1 MLHDPTGGEITDMWN
16 WQFPITLPHTGGLH
30 TESDGRRLQP
40 HYLSVNVLVE
50 PHHILSIPERIA
62 MSSLRNAHW
71 QADGAIQEKLDL
83 LLDQIRSSTGQQV
96 GFPGSQEF
104 DYSPLLP
111 FLQFSLNNV
120 GDPFHD
126 SGYRSNTHEIE
137 REVIARFAE
146 LTHLDPDLAWGYV
159 TSGGTEGNMYGLY
172 LARELFPNAMFYF
185 SEDTHYSVLKN
196 VRVLN
201 ARYIMIKSQENGEID
216 YQDLYEMIRVHRDLP
231 AVVMANIG
239 TTVRGAVDDLER
251 IKGIFNDL
259 AVTNTYI
266 HADAALSGLILPF
279 VAEPQPFGFD
289 SGIDSISISGHK
301 LIGAPLP
308 CGVVVTRRT
317 LVERVGRAVEYV
329 GVHDTTLS
337 GSRNGFAPLMLWYA
351 LATLGEEGLRDKVA
365 RMLDTA
371 EYAVRQFNKFDIPAW
386 RHRNSATIVFPKPA
400 PSVFIKW
407 QIAPEGRDV
416 RIVTMPHVTRDMID
430 ELVLDCAR

>member
-1 MLHDPTGGEITDMWN
+1 MASPGTVRGQVASEM
-16 WQFPITLPHTGGLH
+16 
-30 TESDGRRLQP
+30 
-40 HYLSVNVLVE
+40 
-50 PHHILSIPERIA
+50 
-62 MSSLRNAHW
+62 
-71 QADGAIQEKLDL
+71 QEKLDL
-83 LLDQIRSSTGQQV
+83 LLEEIRSSTGQQV

-104 DYSPLLP
+104 DYSPLFP
-111 FLQFSLNNV
+111 FLKFSLNNV

-146 LTHLDPDLAWGYV
+146 LTRIDPEQAWGYV

-216 YQDLYEMIRVHRDLP
+216 YQDLYEMIQVHRDLP

-251 IKGIFNDL
+251 IRGILQDL
-259 AVTNTYI
+259 RVTNAYI

-289 SGIDSISISGHK
+289 AGIDSISISGHK

-317 LVERVGRAVEYV
+317 HVERVGRAVEYV

-351 LATLGEEGLRDKVA
+351 LATLGEEGLREKVA

-371 EYAVRQFNKFDIPAW
+371 EYAVSRFNKSGIRAW
-386 RHRNSATIVFPKPA
+386 RNRNSVTVVFPKPQ
-400 PSVFIKW
+400 PSVFTKW

-416 RIVTMPHVTRDMID
+416 RIVTMPHVTREMVD
-430 ELVLDCAR
+430 ELVQDCAG

>member
-1 MLHDPTGGEITDMWN
+1 MA
-16 WQFPITLPHTGGLH
+16 FPGTVHGQVDS
-30 TESDGRRLQP
+30 E
-40 HYLSVNVLVE
+40 
-50 PHHILSIPERIA
+50 
-62 MSSLRNAHW
+62 M
-71 QADGAIQEKLDL
+71 QEKLDL
-83 LLDQIRSSTGQQV
+83 LLEQTRLSTGQQV

-104 DYSPLLP
+104 DYSPLFP

-120 GDPFHD
+120 GDPFHE
-126 SGYRSNTHEIE
+126 SGYRSNTHGIE
-137 REVIARFAE
+137 REVIAQFAE
-146 LTHLDPDLAWGYV
+146 LTRIDPEKAWGYV

-201 ARYIMIKSQENGEID
+201 ARYIMIKSHENGEID
-216 YQDLYEMIRVHRDLP
+216 YQDLREMIQVHRDLP
-231 AVVMANIG
+231 VVVMANIG
-239 TTVRGAVDDLER
+239 TTVRGAVDDLEK
-251 IKGIFNDL
+251 IKGILQDL
-259 AVTNTYI
+259 RVTNAYI

-289 SGIDSISISGHK
+289 AGIDSISISGHK

-308 CGVVVTRRT
+308 CGVVVTRRAH
-317 LVERVGRAVEYV
+317 VERVGRAVEYV

-351 LATLGEEGLRDKVA
+351 LETLGEEGLREKVD

-371 EYAVRQFNKFDIPAW
+371 EYAVSRFNKFGIRAW
-386 RHRNSATIVFPKPA
+386 RNRNSATVVFPKPP
-400 PSVFIKW
+400 PSVFTKW

-416 RIVTMPHVTRDMID
+416 RIVTMPHVTREMVD
-430 ELVLDCAR
+430 ELVQDCAG

>member
-1 MLHDPTGGEITDMWN
+1 MTSHTSAHARLPSEI
-16 WQFPITLPHTGGLH
+16 QG
-30 TESDGRRLQP
+30 
-40 HYLSVNVLVE
+40 
-50 PHHILSIPERIA
+50 
-62 MSSLRNAHW
+62 
-71 QADGAIQEKLDL
+71 KLDSML
-83 LLDQIRSSTGQQV
+83 QQMRSGSDWQV
-96 GFPGSQEF
+96 GFPGNQKF

-126 SGYRSNTHEIE
+126 SGYRVNTHEIE
-137 REVIARFAE
+137 REVIARFADF
-146 LTHLDPDLAWGYV
+146 TRIDPDQAWGYV

-201 ARYIMIKSQENGEID
+201 ARYIMVKSQDNGEVD
-216 YQDLYEMIRVHRDLP
+216 YQDLADMIRVHRDLP
-231 AVVMANIG
+231 AVIMANIG
-239 TTVRGAVDDLER
+239 TTVRGAVDDLEKIR
-251 IKGIFNDL
+251 AILRDQ
-259 AVTNTYI
+259 AVTNAYI

-289 SGIDSISISGHK
+289 AGIDSISISGHK

-308 CGVVVTRRT
+308 CGVVLTHRT
-317 LVERVGRAVEYV
+317 HVERVGRAVEYV

-351 LATLGEEGLRDKVA
+351 LATLGEEGFREIVA
-365 RMLDTA
+365 GMMDTA
-371 EYAVRQFNKFDIPAW
+371 QYAVDRFNKVGIPAW
-386 RHRNSATIVFPKPA
+386 RHRNSATVVFPKP
-400 PSVFIKW
+400 PPEVFAKW

-416 RIVTMPHVTRDMID
+416 RIVTMPHVTREMID
-430 ELVLDCAR
+430 ELVEDCAG

>member
-1 MLHDPTGGEITDMWN
+1 MA
-16 WQFPITLPHTGGLH
+16 FPGTVHGQVDS
-30 TESDGRRLQP
+30 E
-40 HYLSVNVLVE
+40 
-50 PHHILSIPERIA
+50 
-62 MSSLRNAHW
+62 M
-71 QADGAIQEKLDL
+71 QEKLDL
-83 LLDQIRSSTGQQV
+83 LLEQTRLSTGQQV

-104 DYSPLLP
+104 DYSPLFP

-120 GDPFHD
+120 GDPFHE
-126 SGYRSNTHEIE
+126 SGYRSNTHGIE
-137 REVIARFAE
+137 REVIAQFAE
-146 LTHLDPDLAWGYV
+146 LTRIDPEKAWGYV

-201 ARYIMIKSQENGEID
+201 ARYIMIKSHENGEID
-216 YQDLYEMIRVHRDLP
+216 YQDLREMIQVHRDLP
-231 AVVMANIG
+231 VVVMANIG
-239 TTVRGAVDDLER
+239 TTVRGAVDDLEK
-251 IKGIFNDL
+251 IKGILQDL
-259 AVTNTYI
+259 RVTNTYI

-289 SGIDSISISGHK
+289 AGIDSISISGHK

-308 CGVVVTRRT
+308 CGVVVTRRAH
-317 LVERVGRAVEYV
+317 VERVGRAVEYV

-351 LATLGEEGLRDKVA
+351 LETLGEDGLREKVD

-371 EYAVRQFNKFDIPAW
+371 EYAVSRFNKFGIRAW
-386 RHRNSATIVFPKPA
+386 RNRNSATVVFPKPP
-400 PSVFIKW
+400 PSVFTKW

-416 RIVTMPHVTRDMID
+416 RIVTMPHVTREMVD
-430 ELVLDCAR
+430 ELVQDCAG